1 MDNKENFRFTFT
13 TQYQGSSALN
23 SNVQASV
30 GQFYASNGPAAATH
44 QEAYNP
50 QERPSK
56 RPRRAQPFES
66 SINTFRL
73 GTPSA
78 SRSSAVASSPVKKR
92 KAADLLPSQHQFSL
106 QSLPAPQ
113 QAQNPAGDVSMLTF
127 EDYRTSS
134 FPASPAVQMRRNF
147 ASMSPSDSS
156 IDHTSSS
163 GSTRSFPRALS
174 TPSMARSTSVESLG
188 SLARGFSSFDISSP
202 SFASPSPLLSPSN
215 SLGLLSAPLESPCS
229 PFSPSVSLIA
239 EDEHSVPRT
248 YRKRKD
254 KASVIDEA
262 LRSLGDVS
270 VSLTELFLTVL
281 DPKNLHFECHRN
293 RMLESRNHLRLE
305 SILNLLKDNDQTK
318 DMFMKWMTPISKEL
332 VLSTIEKEL
341 DSAKPFLKL
350 YSTEVTPEFTEDWD
364 LSDLMAPVEKLTP
377 TWTEILARAV
387 YPTGQHPDESD
398 DDRPDNHRDIGRQ
411 IITSQVLYKRSRA
424 CAHVAMGIG
433 LLASAMGAPRQLIGI
448 MHRAGLSVCYQSL
461 GAATD
466 ILATNSVESA
476 GEVAKGPHSCE
487 YDNVNFSSSQ
497 FVEQTLSKTPRVKS
511 GTLAVIYKL
520 LNAKA
525 EDMILENLLQH
536 ERSARPLRM
545 HDLRPSSEASLA
557 YHHQSTIHIIRV
569 LVDYVK
575 GFSDYGTRPELQ
587 FRARRP
593 HPEGHKTEYFPLRLS
608 TIEEA
613 TAKGNLLVHEDIYL
627 HQLKM
632 DPDDVGRLA
641 IPTCNDQLTNSRI
654 RSLKEARK
662 LDVSPWER
670 RSMFQIGKGPFHTCL
685 NNVWSIRQHH
695 YGKSAEEPG
704 TLANL
709 FCSLNKVRLGNEK
722 PDYHSLKAAL
732 MQVLDGLLLRAWQAE
747 CGFATLDEFAKSE
760 PTSERLLEIAS
771 RIERK
776 YATATPNFPPV
787 YKENSASPVR
797 DPIFENSKRMIRDLM
812 VTKELVAAIKD
823 CDFGRMEDVLVDL
836 AFIFRGAGS
845 TNYANEILHLL
856 HNLKIAWTPE
866 FANIM
871 RDNMIVN
878 VSGLPGHGMG
888 IDLNLEHLINYLKE
902 MLESKGIYGAWERGG
917 NISASVANL
926 MTLKKRVTRSLHI
939 NYQGSTHTPVDTKP
953 VVWRM
958 AEKARELKLLE
969 EVPGRKGTLRA
980 DLWAVGRKKIEAGL
994 ETFNKRLS
1002 NMQTGVPPEAEED
1015 EVAPVDFADRVYS
1028 DVSELL

>member
-134 FPASPAVQMRRNF
+134 
-147 ASMSPSDSS
+147 
-156 IDHTSSS
+156 
-163 GSTRSFPRALS
+163 
-174 TPSMARSTSVESLG
+174 
-188 SLARGFSSFDISSP
+188 
-202 SFASPSPLLSPSN
+202 
-215 SLGLLSAPLESPCS
+215 LGLLSAPLESPCS
-229 PFSPSVSLIA
+229 PFSPSVSSIA
-239 EDEHSVPRT
+239 EDEHSVPQT

-270 VSLTELFLTVL
+270 VSLAELFLTVL
-281 DPKNLHFECHRN
+281 DPKNLHFECHHN

-398 DDRPDNHRDIGRQ
+398 DDRPDNHRDI
-411 IITSQVLYKRSRA
+411 VLYKRSRA

-670 RSMFQIGKGPFHTCL
+670 CSMFQIGKGPFHTCL

-871 RDNMIVN
+871 CDNMIVN

-994 ETFNKRLS
+994 ATFNKRLS